1 MSITIN
7 EPCKENW
14 ENMSPTEKGAFCQQC
29 AMEVH
34 DFSKQTPD
42 EIRTILKQKLGSR
55 VCGRF
60 TANQLD
66 TLNYDFQQWK
76 KELGSKRSFQS
87 ALIFSLIVVFGMTLF
102 SCEEEDVTIGTIQKV
117 GHVMIGAGDFGNGHM
132 SPQKEGI
139 VAHLKEEQL
148 KTEPIE
154 VPEIWDELIVGE
166 IAYDPDVVIEEPPVQ
181 LAEEPVVTEERQI
194 FVLGGPG
201 LSRDYIE
208 HIEAYEPLQVEEV
221 KEFSSLIYPNPV
233 VDRATLKIEVPQ
245 STTAQMKLFNLSG
258 QLLRDLG
265 VHALEEGTFE
275 LPVETFNLQRG
286 MYIITIASKEYQE
299 SVKFQ
304 KH

>member
-60 TANQLD
+60 TADQLD
-66 TLNYDFQQWK
+66 TLNHDFNQWK
-76 KELGSKRSFQS
+76 KQLGSKRSFQS

-117 GHVMIGAGDFGNGHM
+117 GQVMIGAGDIGNGHVQ
-132 SPQKEGI
+132 PQKESI
-139 VAHLKEEQL
+139 IEHLKSEQAKL
-148 KTEPIE
+148 EPIE
-154 VPEIWDELIVGE
+154 IPEIYDELVVGE
-166 IAYDPDVVIEEPPVQ
+166 IAYDPDVIIEEPPVPLSKEQ
-181 LAEEPVVTEERQI
+181 VVIEERMVH
-194 FVLGGPG
+194 VLGGPG
-201 LSRDYIE
+201 LSREYVE
-208 HIEAYEPLQVEEV
+208 YIEAYEPLGTEGE
-221 KEFSSLIYPNPV
+221 KEFSSLVYPNPV
-233 VDRATLKIEVPQ
+233 IDRATLKVEVPEAT
-245 STTAQMKLFNLSG
+245 SAQMKLFNLSG
-258 QLLRDLG
+258 QMIRDLG
-265 VHALEEGTFE
+265 MHNLEEGTFE
-275 LPVETFNLQRG
+275 LPVEVYNLQRG